1 MKVFKGILLI
11 TLLSISIF
19 SLVQAVEEDT
29 SHLKNVKFKVIDEA
43 NGEPLR
49 NYELNIFKFVFE
61 LKFVQGYSPYSGKG
75 SDFYITSVTTNNN
88 GIFTL
93 DLSSIDTMDF
103 VIGPEEPYYI
113 QSFGCSSGLSHTKS
127 VSHLRIVK
135 FKPGTT

>member
-1 MKVFKGILLI
+1 MKVLKTILPV
-11 TLLSISIF
+11 TLLSISIIGPA
-19 SLVQAVEEDT
+19 QAVEADI
-29 SHLKNVKFKVIDEA
+29 SHLKNVKFKVADEET
-43 NGEPLR
+43 GEPLR
-49 NYELNIFKFVFE
+49 NRELNIYKFVFVAE
-61 LKFVQGYSPYSGKG
+61 FAKGASPYSGKD
-75 SDFYITSVTTNNN
+75 SDSYITSVTTNNN